1 MQSENACM
9 IRFQQNQQT
18 YNNNR
23 ILKKKYIVMIN
34 RELAEKI
41 SALKREKNAVILA
54 HYYQIPEIQDIADYV
69 GDSLNL
75 AQKAKETD
83 ADIILFC
90 GVHFM
95 GETAKIL
102 NSEKKVIIPDMNAGC
117 SLADSCKYNDFK
129 AFKERYPEHTVI
141 SYINCSAE
149 IKTLSD
155 IICTSGNAV
164 KIVES
169 LPKEQKIIFA
179 PDKNLGGYINRI
191 TGRNMV
197 LWHGSC
203 EVHELLTSEYV
214 LKMKAE
220 NPDAILVAH
229 PECNDAVLKLADFVG
244 STQAMIKY
252 INNSEHKRFLVAT
265 ESGITHKLQQENPDK
280 EFIVVTQNES
290 CACNDCRHMKLNTME
305 KVLNSLENECYEIT
319 LSQDL
324 ISQAAKP
331 INKML
336 DISKQLGILK

>member
-1 MQSENACM
+1 
-9 IRFQQNQQT
+9 
-18 YNNNR
+18 
-23 ILKKKYIVMIN
+23 MIN

-102 NSEKKVIIPDMNAGC
+102 NPEKKVIIPDMNAGC

-265 ESGITHKLQQENPDK
+265 EFGITHKLQQENPDK